1 MDNAPRLTGVE
12 LDRIHEKGD
21 SAQVAVLEKVCTDD
35 LLSAFGLGRVRY
47 VPYGRRVLE
56 LLLRVPARR
65 LAGQISTYD
74 RIVGES
80 GLAAGGS
87 WALERMARQKTI
99 EGLDSLPESGPVL
112 FVSNHPGLADAVALF
127 AAIPRPNLKVL
138 AAERPFLSALPN
150 TSRYL
155 MTVDEDSPGR
165 LGLVRRAARHL
176 QQGGSVL
183 TFPGGRIEPD
193 PAVLPGADVALDR
206 WSSSVELF
214 VRLTPDLTVVPVAV
228 SGVISAAALRNP
240 LVHLRRGREDQRWLA
255 ATIQMLVPRLRN
267 VTTRVTFG
275 EPVKAEESGEQ
286 VSRAVSDEMRRL
298 IRNHQLRQ

>member
-1 MDNAPRLTGVE
+1 M
-12 LDRIHEKGD
+12 
-21 SAQVAVLEKVCTDD
+21 
-35 LLSAFGLGRVRY
+35 
-47 VPYGRRVLE
+47 
-56 LLLRVPARR
+56 
-65 LAGQISTYD
+65 
-74 RIVGES
+74 
-80 GLAAGGS
+80 
-87 WALERMARQKTI
+87 
-99 EGLDSLPESGPVL
+99 L

-150 TSRYL
+150 TYRYL

-193 PAVLPGADVALDR
+193 PAVLPGADVALGR
-206 WSSSVELF
+206 WSSNVELF
-214 VRLTPDLTVVPVAV
+214 ARLTPDLTVVPVAV

-275 EPVKAEESGEQ
+275 EPVKAEESGEP
-286 VSRAVSDEMRRL
+286 VSCAVSDEMRRL
-298 IRNHQLRQ
+298 IRNHQLQQ

>member
-1 MDNAPRLTGVE
+1 MLDNAPQLPGVK
-12 LDRIHEKGD
+12 L
-21 SAQVAVLEKVCTDD
+21 APVLEDEDLARVATLAKVCTDD
-35 LLSAFGLGRVRY
+35 LFSAFGLGGLRR
-47 VPYGRRVLE
+47 GRLPLE
-56 LLLRVPARR
+56 LLSRAPARR
-65 LAGQISTYD
+65 LARQISTYD

-80 GLAAGGS
+80 GLAAGGT
-87 WALERMARQKTI
+87 WALERMSRHAEV
-99 EGLDSLPESGPVL
+99 EGRESLPESGPLL

-127 AAIPRPNLKVL
+127 AAIPRDDLRVV

-155 MTVDEDSPGR
+155 LTIDERSPER

-176 QQGGSVL
+176 QRGGAVL

-193 PAVLPGADVALDR
+193 PAVLPGADTALGG

-214 VRLTPDLTVVPVAV
+214 ARLEPNLVVVPVAV

-240 LVHLRRGREDQRWLA
+240 LTLLRRRKEDRRWLA
-255 ATIQMLVPRLRN
+255 ATIQMLVPRLRD

-275 EPVKAEESGEQ
+275 EPVRAGDPDKAVGS
-286 VSRAVSDEMRRL
+286 AVLEEMRRL
-298 IRNHQLRQ
+298 IRRHEASR